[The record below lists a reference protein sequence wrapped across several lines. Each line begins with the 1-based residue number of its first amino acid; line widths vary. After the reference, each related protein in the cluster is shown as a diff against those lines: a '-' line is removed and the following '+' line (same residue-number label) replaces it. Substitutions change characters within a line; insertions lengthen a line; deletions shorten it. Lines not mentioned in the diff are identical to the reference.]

1 LTHVKF
7 LDNFGLTV
15 IADPLDKS
23 KLSINASSAVS
34 SYGRIYSMIDGVF
47 DLRLLP
53 MVTTKDQLA
62 SSIEQKSYED
72 WNTSVWLSGDVD
84 YILERENLNQIYSK
98 FDFVGKKVLDPGGGC
113 GLLRHFLPS
122 DSSYMI
128 VDPHLAF
135 ASIDSKHSL
144 LTAYPFLLNDVNFI
158 RGDAEFLPICSSSF
172 DVVHMRSCIDHFP
185 NPELAL
191 YEAFRVLVN
200 GGDLIIGTSL
210 EVDSSGVSGI
220 RRRVD
225 RLTQLIGRGEH
236 DHHSWHPTLSNLVLL
251 LTVCGFKVQE
261 LIYQTGYDNQV
272 VYLFCKKSSNS
283 ENYRRGLRDI

>member
-1 LTHVKF
+1 MNF

-23 KLSINASSAVS
+23 VLSINRTQAIS
-34 SYGRIYSMIDGVF
+34 SYGRIYSMFDGVF

-53 MVTTKDQLA
+53 MVTTQDQLT
-62 SSIEQKSYED
+62 SSLEQNSYED
-72 WNTSVWLSGDVD
+72 WNTNIWLSGDVD
-84 YILERENLNQIYSK
+84 YVIERENLNQIYSK

-128 VDPHLAF
+128 IDPHLAF
-135 ASIDSKHSL
+135 ADIKSSHSL

-158 RGDAEFLPICSSSF
+158 RGDAEFLPIRSSSF

-191 YEAFRVLVN
+191 YEAFRVLTN

-210 EVDSSGVSGI
+210 EVDSSNVSRIQRGA
-220 RRRVD
+220 D
-225 RLTQLIGRGEH
+225 RLTRLIGRGEL
-236 DHHSWHPTLSNLVLL
+236 DHHSWHPTLSNLISLVA
-251 LTVCGFKVQE
+251 VCGFTVEE
-261 LIYQTGYDNQV
+261 LIYQTGYGNRV

-283 ENYRRGLRDI
+283 ENYRRGLRKI